1 MEDTALLIR
10 QYEILRDVCIVLD
23 EIAERH
29 PELNQF
35 HDELLEY
42 KDALLRQSHDILV
55 KKAYEL
61 KKEQSDEEKN

>member
-1 MEDTALLIR
+1 MKDTALLIR
-10 QYEILRDVCIVLD
+10 QYEILREVCIVLD

-29 PELNQF
+29 PEFEQF

-42 KDALLRQSHDILV
+42 KNALLKQSHDILV

-61 KKEQSDEEKN
+61 KEEEK